1 MPLHLAANVGKW
13 ILAVA
18 CLVLLA
24 TSPLM
29 AQEQN
34 LPPGR
39 EFALGIPPG
48 PLMGMGLGFF
58 LLALL
63 IWGIKQPLAWIV
75 VSFLAIGCGV
85 GCAGYGCVQA
95 FLGNR
100 MLEPLPRAQVEEIGI
115 FIGSGVGATT
125 AGIVL
130 LVVAMLRHRKN
141 SKINP

>member
-1 MPLHLAANVGKW
+1 
-13 ILAVA
+13 
-18 CLVLLA
+18 
-24 TSPLM
+24 M

-34 LPPGR
+34 LPPDR